1 MPLALPSA
9 AIGRRLPGQPFLLVQ
24 RRPHTV
30 GIMAVVVV
38 CALLVLLGLVAV
50 LRWGGL
56 AFQAPSGGD
65 PAGHPPVGLVV
76 RSYIWYVTVA
86 LVSGLGAGIL
96 AAGAGGRLVMRL
108 LAVTSGPNAQGRI
121 TEAEQVVGRITAD
134 GTLGFVV
141 FNGIPIGLLSAVLY
155 LLLRRWLPAG
165 RLGGFTLGALLL
177 LVAGTRIDPLRA
189 NNADFSIVGPAWLA
203 VAAFVALGLLH
214 GMVVAALAGRYSR
227 ALPLL
232 TRQARVLAAYSPLL
246 LFVLLFP
253 LLAAIPV
260 IVLMGMVAVLVSQIP
275 PLLAAWRDRRVAAA
289 GRVALVA
296 AGLVAL
302 PGFTSALAD
311 ILGL

>member
-1 MPLALPSA
+1 M
-9 AIGRRLPGQPFLLVQ
+9 
-24 RRPHTV
+24 T
-30 GIMAVVVV
+30 VVVV
-38 CALLVLLGLVAV
+38 CVLLVLLGLAAV
-50 LRWGGL
+50 LWWGGL
-56 AFQAPSGGD
+56 AFRAPSGGD
-65 PAGHPPVGLVV
+65 PAGHPSVGLVV
-76 RSYIWYVTVA
+76 RSYVWYVTVA

-108 LAVTSGPNAQGRI
+108 LAVTAGPDAQGRI
-121 TEAEQVVGRITAD
+121 TEADQVVGRITAD

-141 FNGIPIGLLSAVLY
+141 FNGLPIGLLTAVLY

-165 RLGGFTLGALLL
+165 RTGGLTLGVLLL
-177 LVAGTRIDPLRA
+177 LVTGTRVDPLRA
-189 NNADFSIVGPAWLA
+189 NNADFSLVSPAWLA

-232 TRQARVLAAYSPLL
+232 TRQPRVLAAYSPLL

-253 LLAAIPV
+253 LLALIPV
-260 IVLMGMVAVLVSQIP
+260 VVLVGLVAVLVSRIP
-275 PLLAAWRDRRVAAA
+275 LVLAAWRGRRVAAV

-302 PGFTSALAD
+302 PGFASALVD
-311 ILGL
+311 ILGLS